1 MDVSY
6 LITIFNKQNEIHETI
21 SCIQNQEK
29 ISSLNIEI
37 VCIDDLSTDRS
48 IQILEKLKKKD
59 DRIKVIKNNA
69 NLGPSKSI
77 NIAAKNAKG
86 KYLIPIDGDDFLPA
100 DATRYL
106 LDNAKKYDSELVFG
120 ISKRLKKIPDRVTY
134 ISPENFHNK
143 PLEHVLKKPIVRMGY
158 LVSKNLW
165 MISEGADE
173 KVFIQDMS
181 LPLRLAAN
189 TESLV
194 FLNSIIYYLRDTS
207 NTNLSDNTN
216 QQHHDRYFTY
226 LNFLSDYK
234 KILLDRKLNSYIHS
248 KLISSIWKI
257 KRDNSRFP
265 IFSINFF
272 MYAANKIFKY
282 NLNKKDI
289 IKWSDF
295 FINIRNIRRSI

>member
-1 MDVSY
+1 MDISY

-29 ISSLNIEI
+29 ISSLDIEI
-37 VCIDDLSTDRS
+37 VCIDDLSSDSS
-48 IQILEKLKKKD
+48 IHVLEKLKKND
-59 DRIKVIKNNA
+59 PRIKIIQNDI

-77 NIAAKNAKG
+77 NIAAKMAKG
-86 KYLIPIDGDDFLPA
+86 KYLIPIDGDDYLPA
-100 DATRYL
+100 DATRQL
-106 LDNAKKYDSELVFG
+106 LDNAEKYDSELVFG
-120 ISKRLKKIPDRVTY
+120 ISKRLKKIPERVTY
-134 ISPENFHNK
+134 ISPENLYNK
-143 PLEHVLKKPIVRMGY
+143 PLERVLKKPIVRMGY

-165 MISEGADE
+165 VLSDGADE
-173 KVFIQDMS
+173 KIFIQDMS

-189 TESLV
+189 ADSLV

-207 NTNLSDNTN
+207 DSNLSDNTN

-226 LNFLSDYK
+226 LNFLSDHK

-265 IFSINFF
+265 FFSINFLI
-272 MYAANKIFKY
+272 YAANKIFKY

-295 FINIRNIRRSI
+295 FMNIRNIRR